1 MPSPLYTT
9 FQEPLRSGVRV
20 AYLTVPGGYNPLHWH
35 DELEIL
41 YHLNGAS
48 DITIDGKT
56 YPLRSKHMMVI
67 DSHQVHSSYN
77 HERNAMFLRIHISKK
92 YMEKYV
98 PGLEMY
104 RIRCTP
110 DDVNDA
116 TFEDYL
122 QICLLLQELVRAY
135 SRDDVTLPMET
146 EGYVL
151 QIFSRIIRCFGY
163 PQRELPTGVDV
174 LTSERIRTVITYVE
188 EHFRE
193 PISLLEV
200 SDLLGLGKE
209 AFCRFFKKN
218 MGRTFLQYVNEVR
231 AANAFQDLE
240 ETDLPIAEI
249 MERNGFTTQKLFN
262 RTFKEIYGCTPS
274 AARKEVA
281 KKKGER

>member
-1 MPSPLYTT
+1 MSVPLYAT
-9 FQEPLRSGVRV
+9 FQEPLRSGFRI
-20 AYLTVPGGYNPLHWH
+20 AYQTTGGGYHPLHWH

-41 YHLNGAS
+41 YHLNGLS

-56 YPLRSKHMMVI
+56 YPLRSKHMVVI
-67 DSHQVHSSYN
+67 DSRQVHGSYN
-77 HERNAMFLRIHISKK
+77 HERNAMFLRIHISKS
-92 YMEKYV
+92 YMEKFV
-98 PGLEMY
+98 PGLSLY
-104 RIRCTP
+104 SIRCTP

-116 TFEDYL
+116 TFQDYV
-122 QICLLLQELVRAY
+122 QICMLLQELVRAY

-151 QIFSRIIRCFGY
+151 QIFSRIIQCFGY
-163 PQRELPTGVDV
+163 PQREVPTGVDV
-174 LTSERIRTVITYVE
+174 MTTERIRTVITYVE

-193 PISLLEV
+193 PISLQEV

-218 MGRTFLQYVNEVR
+218 MGQTFLQYVNEVR
-231 AANAFQDLE
+231 AVNAFQDLE
-240 ETDLPIAEI
+240 YTDLPISEI

-274 AARKEVA
+274 AARKEAA
-281 KKKGER
+281 KEK